1 MDEVKFTPPT
11 DYESSSEALNL
22 FDVGFSNA
30 SENDTLPLPIPC
42 HLPEAPIA
50 VKGFIGLLTTIIVIL
65 GVFGNVLVCLVV
77 IRRPKMRTVINIF
90 ICNLAI
96 SDLIYAVLGFPMN
109 ITAYLSFVWVLPS
122 FLCKVSV
129 YVPAVMSFVSTLT
142 LSAIAVDRFCLVV
155 YPLLKPINKTR
166 CYIALAIIWLMSTSL
181 TLPIPIFTDIAD
193 LSIYF
198 GQKFVLCQET
208 WPWAIRHDRKRYST
222 AMFLIQFFYPLLLV
236 SIAHT
241 CISIKLSRNV
251 RPGMRGRDSEV
262 RENHRRQRMNRM
274 LSAVVIVFVVCWS
287 PLNIFLLLHEF
298 KVSIPCLWMM
308 ISQLIAGSSIIMNP
322 ILYAWLNDNFRKEFH
337 RLLPFLTCLED
348 LMPAVSNKSTTGA
361 VSGSNI
367 NGNLKRK
374 ERPTGATYLQPTAAE
389 STASGATPILNTR
402 KLAVEDTTM

>member
-1 MDEVKFTPPT
+1 MSAAKYSPPL
-11 DYESSSEALNL
+11 DYETSSEA
-22 FDVGFSNA
+22 SNFFEA
-30 SENDTLPLPIPC
+30 GSVNDSENGTGYHQMNC

-50 VKGFIGLLTTIIVIL
+50 VKGVIGLLTIIIIIL
-65 GVFGNVLVCLVV
+65 GIFGNVLVCLVV

-122 FLCKVSV
+122 FLCKVSA

-181 TLPIPIFTDIAD
+181 TLPIPIFTDIGD
-193 LSIYF
+193 YSYFF
-198 GQKFVLCQET
+198 GQKVVVCQET
-208 WPWAIRHDRKRYST
+208 WPKGHDRKRYSI

-241 CISIKLSRNV
+241 CISVKLSRNV

-274 LSAVVIVFVVCWS
+274 LSAVVIVFVMCWS
-287 PLNIFLLLHEF
+287 PFNIFLLLHEF
-298 KVSIPCLWMM
+298 EVAVPCTWMM
-308 ISQLIAGSSIIMNP
+308 ISQLIAGSSIIVNP

-348 LMPAVSNKSTTGA
+348 AMSVVSNKSTTGA

-367 NGNLKRK
+367 NGNIKRK

-389 STASGATPILNTR
+389 STVSGATPILNTR